1 MDFGYHSGLVVSESG
16 SINSGAL
23 QARVSSRIQR
33 TLTGLLFGTLLLSGC
48 GGHVAPVSDRS
59 LNSAV
64 KASASRSYQQ
74 PPSSGSYRV
83 KPGDTLYSIAWRYRK
98 DYRTLARANG
108 IGSDYRIYTGQ
119 LISLNRTVEPK
130 RAPATKASAKQ
141 RAPVRSSSSTATKT
155 KTNSYVASGPIK
167 WRWPAKG
174 RVIQGFSSTGKLNKG
189 LNISGNRGDPVYSAA
204 VGVVV
209 YAGNGLLGYGNLII
223 VNHNDS
229 FLSAYAHNHRLLVK
243 EQDTV
248 KSGQKIAEIGNSGAA
263 QTMLHFEIRK
273 EGKPVDP
280 SRYLPR
286 R

>member
-1 MDFGYHSGLVVSESG
+1 M
-16 SINSGAL
+16 
-23 QARVSSRIQR
+23 
-33 TLTGLLFGTLLLSGC
+33 LFCTLLLSGC

-59 LNSAV
+59 LNSAAP
-64 KASASRSYQQ
+64 ASVSRSYPQ
-74 PPSSGSYRV
+74 PPPSGSYRV

-98 DYRTLARANG
+98 DYRTLAKANG
-108 IGSDYRIYTGQ
+108 IGSNYRIYTGQ
-119 LISLNRTVEPK
+119 LIRLNSTAKPK
-130 RAPATKASAKQ
+130 PASSNKTSIKQNTAK
-141 RAPVRSSSSTATKT
+141 SSSVAAVTKT
-155 KTNSYVASGPIK
+155 KTTSHVSSGPIK

-189 LNISGNRGDPVYSAA
+189 LNIAGNRGDSVYSAA
-204 VGVVV
+204 IGVVV

-223 VNHNDS
+223 INHNDS